1 MLVFGTPSDKFI
13 FEQLTHFD
21 VSHRL
26 NNQLMWQEIEKTN
39 QKSLM
44 AIALEQHCL
53 MAIVKNTPQL
63 LYYDSQS
70 DELIKITLNWQ
81 ALTKRIVSAGRKKE
95 LLLQACKLTA
105 SHKAIDATAGFGH
118 DGLLLASTGAQ
129 VTFIEQ
135 NPIMAL
141 LLLFEHWQMSQQ
153 PNWQKLPGRI
163 SIYFGSAT
171 TVLPKLQKADV
182 IYLDPMFPVG
192 SYQAQVNKNMQ
203 LLHVLANVPTPQEEE
218 QLLTIAQCQTNQ
230 AGKIVVKRSKN
241 APTFAN
247 TPPTHSMAND
257 VIRFDV
263 YVP

>member
-1 MLVFGTPSDKFI
+1 MLVVGTPSDKFI
-13 FEQLTHFD
+13 FEQLAHFD
-21 VSHRL
+21 ATHRL
-26 NNQLMWQEIEKTN
+26 DNQLMWQEIEKTN

-44 AIALEQHCL
+44 AMTLKQRCLIA
-53 MAIVKNTPQL
+53 IIKNVPQL
-63 LYYDSQS
+63 LYYDNQS
-70 DELIKITLNWQ
+70 DELIKIALNWQ

-95 LLLQACKLTA
+95 LLLQACKLTT
-105 SHKAIDATAGFGH
+105 SHQVIDATAGFGH
-118 DGLLLASTGAQ
+118 DGLLLASTGAK

-141 LLLFEHWQMSQQ
+141 LLLFEHWQMSQH
-153 PNWQKLPGRI
+153 PNWQKLLGRI

-203 LLHVLANVPTPQEEE
+203 LLHVLANVPTSQEEK
-218 QLLTIAQCQTNQ
+218 QLLTIAQHQVAH
-230 AGKIVVKRSKN
+230 AGKIVVKRPKN
-241 APTFAN
+241 VPTFAN
-247 TPPTHSMAND
+247 MPPTHSIAND

-263 YVP
+263 YVS